1 MALDSIG
8 ALVAPKPLRLGHAQA
23 GERLGMAL
31 DSLRLGHA
39 QAGERLGMA
48 LDSIGALASRK
59 GRNIP
64 EGRAKT
70 EGPA

>member
-1 MALDSIG
+1 MQWHGGFGMALDSIG
-8 ALVAPKPLRLGHAQA
+8 ALVAPKP
-23 GERLGMAL
+23 
-31 DSLRLGHA
+31 LRLGHA

>member
-23 GERLGMAL
+23 GERLGK
-31 DSLRLGHA
+31 
-39 QAGERLGMA
+39 A
-48 LDSIGALASRK
+48 LDSIGAMASRK

>member
-1 MALDSIG
+1 MALD
-8 ALVAPKPLRLGHAQA
+8 
-23 GERLGMAL
+23 
-31 DSLRLGHA
+31 LGHA

>member
-23 GERLGMAL
+23 GERF
-31 DSLRLGHA
+31 
-39 QAGERLGMA
+39 GMA

>member
-8 ALVAPKPLRLGHAQA
+8 ALVAPKP
-23 GERLGMAL
+23 
-31 DSLRLGHA
+31 LRLGHA

-70 EGPA
+70 EGPAWAFSQEGKKL

>member
-31 DSLRLGHA
+31 DS
-39 QAGERLGMA
+39 
-48 LDSIGALASRK
+48 IGALASRK
-59 GRNIP
+59 GRNVPDGAGKNRRPCIGLFP
-64 EGRAKT
+64 GRQET
-70 EGPA
+70 LNSL